1 MISFAFSYSPCHL
14 QYHGTSATGWTQNL
28 LFALG
33 GVCISW
39 LLFPFLK
46 IKKIHL
52 LLTVLDL
59 LHCFAWAF
67 SSCGRWSCWCS
78 GFSWRW
84 QPLLQRVGSRACG
97 LSNYGAWAQL
107 PRGMWDLPRPGT
119 KPLSPAWKVNSS
131 PLSYQGNP
139 SFSFLS
145 SLSSHQN
152 SQIISGKATCLN

>member
-1 MISFAFSYSPCHL
+1 MSFAFSYSPCHL
-14 QYHGTSATGWTQNL
+14 QYHGASATGWTQNL

-46 IKKIHL
+46 IKKIHV

-67 SSCGRWSCWCS
+67 SSCGKGSCWCS

-84 QPLLQRVGSRACG
+84 QPLLQSVGSRA
-97 LSNYGAWAQL
+97 LWAQ
-107 PRGMWDLPRPGT
+107 
-119 KPLSPAWKVNSS
+119 
-131 PLSYQGNP
+131 
-139 SFSFLS
+139 
-145 SLSSHQN
+145 
-152 SQIISGKATCLN
+152 